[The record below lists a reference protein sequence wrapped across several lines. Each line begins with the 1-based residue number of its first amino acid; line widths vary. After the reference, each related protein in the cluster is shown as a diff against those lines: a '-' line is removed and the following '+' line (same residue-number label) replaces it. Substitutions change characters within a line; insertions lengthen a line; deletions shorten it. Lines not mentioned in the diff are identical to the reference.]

1 VSAKATYA
9 VGLLAVPIAVPII
22 FLLVVGGQAASSSAA
37 ACDPPAASVI
47 DVGDPEL
54 DGEQMQVA
62 QQIVAAVRAF
72 PATANKSHAAVIA
85 LATARQE
92 SGIRNLDYGDRDSLG
107 AFQQR
112 PSQGWG
118 TPDQVMNVPHA
129 TTTFL
134 EHLVLIP
141 DWATRPVTDVAAD
154 VQRPAEEYRG
164 LYEQWVPLATRLT
177 ERLWPQAA
185 SLMPTTPSACA
196 EPATAAGVVYPVP
209 PAFVGTDSHNW
220 GGSGSHWSSWHTGT
234 DFSVPCGTPV
244 LAATAGTV
252 EIETDQAWAGTWLL
266 KVVTG
271 PDSVATW
278 YAHMQKLDASPGQQV
293 GAGQQLG
300 EAGARGNATGC
311 HLHFEVHLH
320 NGSIYGPDNAN
331 PSQWLAQNASRA
343 SAARST
349 SSRRSRAARRLP
361 GSTLTPRT
369 VSLCVG
375 WATGRKAP
383 VSPSWCPNRR
393 AERRC
398 ECRRKSAGSS
408 RSTSGW

>member
-1 VSAKATYA
+1 MAGKATYA
-9 VGLLAVPIAVPII
+9 VGLLAIPIVVPII

-37 ACDPPAASVI
+37 ACGPSIAGVVGEDP
-47 DVGDPEL
+47 DL
-54 DGEQMQVA
+54 DDEQMQVA

-72 PATANKSHAAVIA
+72 PGTAEKPHAAVIA

-118 TPDQVMNVPHA
+118 TPEQVLNVPHA

-141 DWATRPVTDVAAD
+141 GWETRPVTDVAAD

-177 ERLWPQAA
+177 EQLWPQAA
-185 SLMPTTPSACA
+185 SLMPTTPSTCA
-196 EPATAAGVVYPVP
+196 QPTTNVGGVVYPAP
-209 PAFVGTDSHNW
+209 PAFIGTDNRNW

-252 EIETDQAWAGTWLL
+252 EIETDQAWSGTWLV

-278 YAHMQKLDASPGQQV
+278 YAHMQELDVSPGQHV

-300 EAGARGNATGC
+300 EVGARGNATGC
-311 HLHFEVHLH
+311 HLHFEVHLR
-320 NGSIYGPDNAN
+320 NGSIYGPDNVD
-331 PSQWLAQNASRA
+331 PSRWLAQNAST
-343 SAARST
+343 AAAPLEG
-349 SSRRSRAARRLP
+349 SRA
-361 GSTLTPRT
+361 
-369 VSLCVG
+369 
-375 WATGRKAP
+375 
-383 VSPSWCPNRR
+383 
-393 AERRC
+393 
-398 ECRRKSAGSS
+398 
-408 RSTSGW
+408 

>member
-1 VSAKATYA
+1 VSARATYA
-9 VGLLAVPIAVPII
+9 VGLLAVPIAVPVV

-37 ACDPPAASVI
+37 ACGQPAVIEVLDP
-47 DVGDPEL
+47 DLG
-54 DGEQMQVA
+54 GEQMQVA
-62 QQIVAAVRAF
+62 RQIVAAVRAF
-72 PATANKSHAAVIA
+72 PATADKPHAAVIA

-134 EHLVLIP
+134 EHLVLVP
-141 DWATRPVTDVAAD
+141 GWETRRVTDVAAD

-177 ERLWPQAA
+177 EELWPQAA
-185 SLMPTTPSACA
+185 SLMPTTQSACTQ
-196 EPATAAGVVYPVP
+196 PATATGGVVYPVP
-209 PAFVGTDSHNW
+209 TAFIGTDSHNW

-234 DFSVPCGTPV
+234 DFSVPCGTAV

-252 EIETDQAWAGTWLL
+252 EIETDQAWAGTWLV

-271 PDSVATW
+271 PHSVATW
-278 YAHMQKLDASPGQQV
+278 YAHMQKLAVSPGQPV
-293 GAGQQLG
+293 RAGLQLG
-300 EAGARGNATGC
+300 DVGARGNATGC

-320 NGSIYGPDNAN
+320 NGSIYGPDNVD
-331 PSQWLAQNASRA
+331 PSQWLTQNAN
-343 SAARST
+343 
-349 SSRRSRAARRLP
+349 
-361 GSTLTPRT
+361 
-369 VSLCVG
+369 
-375 WATGRKAP
+375 AP
-383 VSPSWCPNRR
+383 EVPL
-393 AERRC
+393 
-398 ECRRKSAGSS
+398 G
-408 RSTSGW
+408 G

>member
-1 VSAKATYA
+1 VAGKATYA
-9 VGLLAVPIAVPII
+9 VGLFAVPIAVPII

-37 ACDPPAASVI
+37 ACGLSIAGVVGEDP
-47 DVGDPEL
+47 DL
-54 DGEQMQVA
+54 DDEQMQVA

-72 PATANKSHAAVIA
+72 PATAHKPHAAVIA

-141 DWATRPVTDVAAD
+141 GWGTRPVTDVAAD

-164 LYEQWVPLATRLT
+164 LYEHWVPLATRLT
-177 ERLWPQAA
+177 EELWPQAA
-185 SLMPTTPSACA
+185 SLMPTTQSGCVQ
-196 EPATAAGVVYPVP
+196 PATGAGGVVFPVP
-209 PAFVGTDSHNW
+209 PSYIGTDNHNW

-252 EIETDQAWAGTWLL
+252 EIETHQAWAGTWLV

-278 YAHMQKLDASPGQQV
+278 YAHMQKLDVSPGQRV
-293 GAGQQLG
+293 AAGQQLG
-300 EAGARGNATGC
+300 EVGARGNATGC

-320 NGSIYGPDNAN
+320 NGSIYGPDNVD
-331 PSQWLAQNASRA
+331 PSQWLAQNASPA
-343 SAARST
+343 NAALR
-349 SSRRSRAARRLP
+349 
-361 GSTLTPRT
+361 G
-369 VSLCVG
+369 
-375 WATGRKAP
+375 
-383 VSPSWCPNRR
+383 
-393 AERRC
+393 
-398 ECRRKSAGSS
+398 
-408 RSTSGW
+408 

>member
-1 VSAKATYA
+1 MAGKATYA
-9 VGLLAVPIAVPII
+9 VGLLALPIAFPILFI
-22 FLLVVGGQAASSSAA
+22 VMIGGQALSSPAT
-37 ACDPPAASVI
+37 ACGEEGVSVGPSSDP
-47 DVGDPEL
+47 DL
-54 DGEQMQVA
+54 DAEQMRVA

-72 PATANKSHAAVIA
+72 PATADKPHAAVIA

-134 EHLVLIP
+134 QHLILIP
-141 DWATRPVTDVAAD
+141 GWETRRVTDVAAD

-177 ERLWPQAA
+177 EQLWPGATA
-185 SLMPTTPSACA
+185 SLTTEPAACA
-196 EPATAAGVVYPVP
+196 SSPFVGPGGVVYPIP
-209 PAFVGTDSHNW
+209 PGLIGTDSHNW
-220 GGSGSHWSSWHTGT
+220 GGTGSHWSSWHTGT

-244 LAATAGTV
+244 LAAMTGTV
-252 EIETDQAWAGTWLL
+252 EIDTSQAWAGTWLV

-278 YAHMQKLDASPGQQV
+278 YAHMQALNVHDGQPV

-300 EAGARGNATGC
+300 QAGARGNATGC

-320 NGSIYGPDNAN
+320 NGSIYGPDNVN
-331 PSQWLAQNASRA
+331 PTRWLAENTRH
-343 SAARST
+343 AR
-349 SSRRSRAARRLP
+349 
-361 GSTLTPRT
+361 
-369 VSLCVG
+369 
-375 WATGRKAP
+375 
-383 VSPSWCPNRR
+383 
-393 AERRC
+393 
-398 ECRRKSAGSS
+398 
-408 RSTSGW
+408 

>member
-1 VSAKATYA
+1 MSGKTTYA

-37 ACDPPAASVI
+37 ECGPPAVSTNA
-47 DVGDPEL
+47 GGETGL
-54 DGEQMQVA
+54 DDEQMQVA
-62 QQIVAAVRAF
+62 QQIVAAARAF
-72 PATANKSHAAVIA
+72 PATADKPHAAVIA

-118 TPDQVMNVPHA
+118 TPDQVTNVPHA

-134 EHLVLIP
+134 EHLVLVP
-141 DWATRPVTDVAAD
+141 GWETRPVTDVAAD

-177 ERLWPQAA
+177 EQLWPQAA
-185 SLMPTTPSACA
+185 SLMPATQLACPQSATV
-196 EPATAAGVVYPVP
+196 PGGGVVYPVP
-209 PAFVGTDSHNW
+209 PAFIGTDSQNW

-252 EIETDQAWAGTWLL
+252 EIETGQAWAGTWLVR
-266 KVVTG
+266 VVTG

-278 YAHMQKLDASPGQQV
+278 YAHMQKLHVTPGQPI
-293 GAGQQLG
+293 GAGQQIG
-300 EAGARGNATGC
+300 EVGARGNVTGC
-311 HLHFEVHLH
+311 HLHFEVHLR
-320 NGSIYGPDNAN
+320 NGSIYGPDNVD
-331 PSQWLAQNASRA
+331 PSQWLAQNASI
-343 SAARST
+343 T
-349 SSRRSRAARRLP
+349 GP
-361 GSTLTPRT
+361 ETGGSG
-369 VSLCVG
+369 V
-375 WATGRKAP
+375 
-383 VSPSWCPNRR
+383 
-393 AERRC
+393 
-398 ECRRKSAGSS
+398 
-408 RSTSGW
+408 